1 MTLLIS
7 SSKIGTPDINDV
19 VDNPTDLQSA
29 PASNDDPIAHVRS
42 HINSSDIVY
51 TYTI

>member
-19 VDNPTDLQSA
+19 VDNPTDLQST
-29 PASNDDPIAHVRS
+29 PVSNDDPITHVRS
-42 HINSSDIVY
+42 HINLSNIVY
-51 TYTI
+51 TYAI